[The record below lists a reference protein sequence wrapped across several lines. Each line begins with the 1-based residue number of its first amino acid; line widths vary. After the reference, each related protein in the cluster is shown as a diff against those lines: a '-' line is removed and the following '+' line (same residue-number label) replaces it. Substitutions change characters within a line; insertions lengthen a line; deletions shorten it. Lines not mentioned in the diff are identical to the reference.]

1 MNLKPSL
8 VSALALLTPSLAQA
22 AGFEILAPHRAVYDV
37 KLEKAEDRSGI
48 VAMNGRIVYE
58 VKGNECDGLATR
70 FRFVTNV
77 DTGSDTYLTDQQTS
91 THESADGKEFSF
103 LTKSFVNEAA
113 DQVVRGNATRDD
125 GKLEVNLASP
135 AKRDIALE
143 DAIFVSSHLV
153 SVIEKAKQGETF
165 ISHDVFDGS
174 GSADKI
180 VSSTSVIGKA
190 RLVDGELEGE
200 ELKLPGRLDG
210 ENAWP
215 VTISYFD
222 NDPDN
227 TSESLPVYEASFLLY
242 DNGVT
247 RNLTMRYP
255 DYSLKASLN
264 NIEFFETAPCELKN

>member
-8 VSALALLTPSLAQA
+8 VSVLALLTPSLAQA

-222 NDPDN
+222 NEPDN

-264 NIEFFETAPCELKN
+264 NIEFFEAAPCELEN